1 MSTSSRLWNGEPGK
15 YPEFRTELQTALQR
29 EECGSIIIPFGQVGH
44 VADKVNRPY
53 PPLNSV
59 GINGV
64 YGPTPMA
71 VFDRYLDDCRKNQ
84 DDNQRYEKL
93 CGKGLA
99 IIYGMLG
106 PDALRKIKHIR
117 EDRDNLNKQKA
128 EWIMDALEVAFVGHT
143 AAVRTELKS
152 GIDDLQDI
160 DSRET
165 ALLAIEKINDVN
177 AELRRHID
185 PFTGL
190 ANHFQSSDADK
201 IEKFLNLMQGGVGTI
216 FYDSKL
222 FLIRARDA
230 GTLHWAALV
239 AEIERTC
246 DNIKADELKGSTPR
260 VSNVSRISQGKSY
273 EDGIEE
279 GKRAAMADRGNSRS
293 RGREHSSGRYDNR
306 GKDGGSGRY
315 DNRDRN
321 RDRSEGRDN
330 YHRSRREPSRDKDYD
345 RRYSRQ
351 DESRRD
357 GGNSRYDQREDSRD
371 RSRGDS
377 SGRDRYSRN
386 DRDQGRERSTGRESE
401 NERFERR
408 VADEVKKALGEK
420 KGK

>member
-1 MSTSSRLWNGEPGK
+1 MTSRLWNGEPGR
-15 YPEFRTELQTALQR
+15 YPEFRTELQTALDR
-29 EECGSIIIPFGQVGH
+29 EECGSIIIPLGQIGH
-44 VADKVNRPY
+44 VADKMNRDY
-53 PPLNSV
+53 PPMNSV
-59 GINGV
+59 GINGIL
-64 YGPTPMA
+64 GPTPRA
-71 VFDRYLDDCRKNQ
+71 VFDRYADECRKNVE
-84 DDNQRYEKL
+84 DNRKYEIL

-117 EDRDNLNKQKA
+117 DDRDNLNKTKA
-128 EWIMDALEVAFVGHT
+128 EWVMGALEQAFVGHT

-246 DNIKADELKGSTPR
+246 DNIKADEMKGSTPR
-260 VSNVSRISQGKSY
+260 VSSVSRISQGKSY

-279 GKRAAMADRGNSRS
+279 GKRAAMADRGNSRG
-293 RGREHSSGRYDNR
+293 RDREHSSV
-306 GKDGGSGRY
+306 RY

-330 YHRSRREPSRDKDYD
+330 YHRSRRESSRDKDYD

-357 GGNSRYDQREDSRD
+357 GGNSRYDQREDSHD

-408 VADEVKKALGEK
+408 VADGVKKALGEK

>member
-53 PPLNSV
+53 PPMNSV

-152 GIDDLQDI
+152 GIDDLQNI

-201 IEKFLNLMQGGVGTI
+201 IEKFLNLLQGGAGTI

-260 VSNVSRISQGKSY
+260 VSSVSRISQGKSY
-273 EDGIEE
+273 EEGIEE
-279 GKRAAMADRGNSRS
+279 GKRAAMADRGNSRG
-293 RGREHSSGRYDNR
+293 RDREHSSVR
-306 GKDGGSGRY
+306 GY

-321 RDRSEGRDN
+321 RDRSEGRRDD
-330 YHRSRREPSRDKDYD
+330 YRSRREPSRDKDYD

-357 GGNSRYDQREDSRD
+357 GGNSRYNRREDSRD

-377 SGRDRYSRN
+377 SGRNYGDRDRYSRN
-386 DRDQGRERSTGRESE
+386 DRDRGRERSTGRESE

-408 VADEVKKALGEK
+408 VADGVKKALVEK

>member
-1 MSTSSRLWNGEPGK
+1 MSTTSRLWNGEPGR
-15 YPEFRTELQTALQR
+15 YPEFRTELQTALDR
-29 EECGSIIIPFGQVGH
+29 EECGSIIIPLGQIGH
-44 VADKVNRPY
+44 VADKMNRDY
-53 PPLNSV
+53 PPMNSV
-59 GINGV
+59 GINGIL
-64 YGPTPMA
+64 GPTPRA
-71 VFDRYLDDCRKNQ
+71 VFDRYADECRKNAE
-84 DDNQRYEKL
+84 DNRKYEIL

-117 EDRDNLNKQKA
+117 DDRDNLNKTKA
-128 EWIMDALEVAFVGHT
+128 EWVMGALEQAFVGHT

-260 VSNVSRISQGKSY
+260 VSSVSRISQGKSY
-273 EDGIEE
+273 EEGIEE
-279 GKRAAMADRGNSRS
+279 GKRAAMADRGNSRG
-293 RGREHSSGRYDNR
+293 RDREHSSV
-306 GKDGGSGRY
+306 RY

-321 RDRSEGRDN
+321 RDRSEGRRDD
-330 YHRSRREPSRDKDYD
+330 YRSRREPSRDKDYD

-357 GGNSRYDQREDSRD
+357 GGNARYDRREDSRD
-371 RSRGDS
+371 RSRGNS
-377 SGRDRYSRN
+377 SGRNSGDRERYSRN
-386 DRDQGRERSTGRESE
+386 DRDRGRERSTGRESD

-408 VADEVKKALGEK
+408 VADGVKKALGER

>member
-1 MSTSSRLWNGEPGK
+1 MTSRLWNGEPGR
-15 YPEFRTELQTALQR
+15 YPEFRTELQTALDR
-29 EECGSIIIPFGQVGH
+29 EECGSIIIPLGQIGH
-44 VADKVNRPY
+44 VADKMNRDY
-53 PPLNSV
+53 PPMNSV
-59 GINGV
+59 GINGIL
-64 YGPTPMA
+64 GPTPRA
-71 VFDRYLDDCRKNQ
+71 VFDRYADECRKNVE
-84 DDNQRYEKL
+84 DNRKYEIL

-117 EDRDNLNKQKA
+117 DDRDNLNKTKA
-128 EWIMDALEVAFVGHT
+128 EWVMGALEQAFVGHT

-246 DNIKADELKGSTPR
+246 DNIKADEMKGSTPR
-260 VSNVSRISQGKSY
+260 VSSVSRISQGKSY

-279 GKRAAMADRGNSRS
+279 GKRAAMADRGNSRG
-293 RGREHSSGRYDNR
+293 RDREHSSV
-306 GKDGGSGRY
+306 RY

-321 RDRSEGRDN
+321 RDRSEGRRDD
-330 YHRSRREPSRDKDYD
+330 YRSRREPSRDKDYD

-357 GGNSRYDQREDSRD
+357 GGNARYDRREDSRD
-371 RSRGDS
+371 RSRGNS
-377 SGRDRYSRN
+377 SGRNSGDRERYSRN
-386 DRDQGRERSTGRESE
+386 DRDRGRERSTGRESD

-408 VADEVKKALGEK
+408 VADGVKKALGEK

>member
-1 MSTSSRLWNGEPGK
+1 MG
-15 YPEFRTELQTALQR
+15 
-29 EECGSIIIPFGQVGH
+29 
-44 VADKVNRPY
+44 
-53 PPLNSV
+53 
-59 GINGV
+59 
-64 YGPTPMA
+64 
-71 VFDRYLDDCRKNQ
+71 
-84 DDNQRYEKL
+84 
-93 CGKGLA
+93 
-99 IIYGMLG
+99 
-106 PDALRKIKHIR
+106 
-117 EDRDNLNKQKA
+117 
-128 EWIMDALEVAFVGHT
+128 ALEQAFVGHT

-260 VSNVSRISQGKSY
+260 VSNVSRIAQGKSY

-279 GKRAAMADRGNSRS
+279 GKRAAMADRGNSRG
-293 RGREHSSGRYDNR
+293 RDREHSSV
-306 GKDGGSGRY
+306 RY

-321 RDRSEGRDN
+321 RDRSEGRRDD
-330 YHRSRREPSRDKDYD
+330 YRSRREPSRDKDYD

-357 GGNSRYDQREDSRD
+357 GGNARYDRREDSRD
-371 RSRGDS
+371 RSRGNS
-377 SGRDRYSRN
+377 SGRNSGDRERYSRN
-386 DRDQGRERSTGRESE
+386 DRDRGRERSTGRESD

-408 VADEVKKALGEK
+408 VADGVKKALGER